1 MSSENYVVQVPA
13 AADNGTT
20 YGNDIIDL
28 FKFGIGAYYT
38 NQSQQFESKTRYDAL
53 NGQLYQNGVA
63 ATSLLPNGNGINNYL
78 PLIIG
83 GAILLVAV
91 LAFKG

>member
-1 MSSENYVVQVPA
+1 MGDTTPVAA

-20 YGNDIIDL
+20 YGSDIIDL
-28 FKFGIGAYYT
+28 FKFGIGAYYN

-63 ATSLLPNGNGINNYL
+63 ANPLLPNPSGVRNYL
-78 PLIIG
+78 PWIIG
-83 GAILLVAV
+83 GAVLLVAV